1 MASSTSCVAAAF
13 VRLVLQASAA
23 DKLQF
28 SAELHNRGDR
38 DGSEI
43 VFAWSM
49 PHESELQLSADEM
62 QSAGLLPLPFK
73 TVVGFKQLWLRA
85 NSSRSVVLTM
95 HARELALVDGEGE
108 RIAPRVGSKL
118 KVVIDRGAASSETVS
133 HIIDVI

>member
-1 MASSTSCVAAAF
+1 MSLSKFELSAASGDAVASSTSCVAAAF

-62 QSAGLLPLPFK
+62 QSAPTAGLLPLPFK

-95 HARELALVDGEGE
+95 HARELALVDGAS
-108 RIAPRVGSKL
+108 RRGS
-118 KVVIDRGAASSETVS
+118 DRN
-133 HIIDVI
+133 